1 MINVDEDALICDLA
15 ETYGIFDYESL
26 PVKLVATLAVGLRG
40 DSRIKMKV
48 SGAVLSQRDL
58 ILSQIA
64 DYTALNVWAKT
75 KDAKHGRNK
84 PTPIREL
91 IANANKKDENDDIVG
106 FDTPEEF
113 ERERQR
119 IISEVMTDA

>member
-1 MINVDEDALICDLA
+1 MLEADEDALICDLA

-40 DSRIKMKV
+40 DSRIKMKI

-64 DYTALNVWAKT
+64 DYAALNVWRMRTRKKKT
-75 KDAKHGRNK
+75 
-84 PTPIREL
+84 TL
-91 IANANKKDENDDIVG
+91 
-106 FDTPEEF
+106 
-113 ERERQR
+113 
-119 IISEVMTDA
+119 

>member
-1 MINVDEDALICDLA
+1 MLKADEDALICDLA

-40 DSRIKMKV
+40 DSRIKMKI

-64 DYTALNVWAKT
+64 DYSALNVWAKT
-75 KDAKHGRNK
+75 KDAKFGRNM
-84 PTPIREL
+84 PVPLRIL
-91 IANANKKDENDDIVG
+91 IENANKKEENNIVG

>member
-26 PVKLVATLAVGLRG
+26 PVQLVATLAVGLRG

-75 KDAKHGRNK
+75 KDAKHGRNR
-84 PTPIREL
+84 PIPLREL
-91 IANANKKDENDDIVG
+91 IENANKKEENDIVG

>member
-1 MINVDEDALICDLA
+1 MINADEDALICDLA

-26 PVKLVATLAVGLRG
+26 PVQLVATLAIGLRG

-64 DYTALNVWAKT
+64 DYAALNVWAKT
-75 KDAKHGRNK
+75 KDAKYGRNK
-84 PTPIREL
+84 PTPLREL
-91 IANANKKDENDDIVG
+91 IENANKKEESDIVG